1 MHTLHWICIEAESP
15 ESAAAQIKDNLNTN
29 EEGYRL
35 ANWSDWHVVGGGRW
49 NPDSEGIKSADNPS
63 DCCYKDRTNMVVSYK
78 DNPDEFITVLSD
90 IKQYRIKYMNEKLL
104 KLDNAVDKL
113 KSDIV
118 DYISNDC
125 KLNNDREFD
134 FSRWEI
140 KGAITMLSSEWTPD
154 SLFFDNQEF
163 TSKLQYLEERLDKPE
178 EAMRQ
183 YLVPVDFHF

>member
-15 ESAAAQIKDNLNTN
+15 EEAAAQVKDNLSPN
-29 EEGYRL
+29 EDGYRM
-35 ANWSDWHVVGGGRW
+35 ADWSDWHVVGGGRW
-49 NPDSEGIKSADNPS
+49 NPEGDS
-63 DCCYKDRTNMVVSYK
+63 YKDTVNMVVSYK
-78 DNPDEFITVLSD
+78 DNPDKFKEVLSD
-90 IKQYRIKYMNEKLL
+90 IKKYRIEFMNKKLTI
-104 KLDNAVDKL
+104 LDNAFDKL

-140 KGAITMLSSEWTPD
+140 KEAITMLSSDWTPD
-154 SLFFDNQEF
+154 SSFFDNQEF
-163 TSKLQYLEERLDKPE
+163 TSKVQYLEERLDKPE

>member
-1 MHTLHWICIEAESP
+1 MHTLHWIATKAKDRQEAFDIVTVSLMP
-15 ESAAAQIKDNLNTN
+15 N
-29 EEGYRL
+29 EDGNRM
-35 ANWSDWHVVGGGRW
+35 ADWSDWHVVGGGRW
-49 NPDSEGIKSADNPS
+49 SEKPYENSQDMII
-63 DCCYKDRTNMVVSYK
+63 SYAEK
-78 DNPDEFITVLSD
+78 PEEFMKVLSD
-90 IKQYRIKYMNEKLL
+90 IKQYRIKYMNEKLT
-104 KLDNAVDKL
+104 KLDNAFDKL

-140 KGAITMLSSEWTPD
+140 KEAITMLSSDWTPD
-154 SLFFDNQEF
+154 SSFFDNQEF
-163 TSKLQYLEERLDKPE
+163 TSKVQYLEERLDKPE

>member
-1 MHTLHWICIEAESP
+1 MHTLHWICIEADSKM
-15 ESAAAQIKDNLNTN
+15 SAFAAIKDNLQPN
-29 EEGYRL
+29 EDGYRL
-35 ANWSDWHVVGGGRW
+35 ADWSDWHVVGGGRW
-49 NPDSEGIKSADNPS
+49 S
-63 DCCYKDRTNMVVSYK
+63 DKPYENSSDMIISYAEK
-78 DNPDEFITVLSD
+78 PDEFITVLSD

-125 KLNNDREFD
+125 KLNSDREFD
-134 FSRWEI
+134 FSRWEV
-140 KGAITMLSSEWTPD
+140 KEAIAMLGSDWTPD

-163 TSKLQYLEERLDKPE
+163 TSKVQYLEERLDKPE